1 MPYLTILKLVG
12 SLVNLVIENLV
23 NLLRPLLLLLIHL
36 GLDFFACSICEQTL
50 NHAEIFTEAP
60 QSVLQLPQLILP
72 PGPPSHIPLLAVTKR
87 SIAPVLAPDALLMFN
102 FIRVF
107 STFER
112 RLNLRRRLIN
122 HWLIYHKSSIDEL
135 QSGSYLFF
143 LWCWL
148 F

>member
-36 GLDFFACSICEQTL
+36 GLQMSVNDSTYLDFFASSICEQTL
-50 NHAEIFTEAP
+50 NHAEILTEAP

-87 SIAPVLAPDALLMFN
+87 SIAPILAPDALLMFN

-112 RLNLRRRLIN
+112 RLNL
-122 HWLIYHKSSIDEL
+122 
-135 QSGSYLFF
+135 
-143 LWCWL
+143 
-148 F
+148 